1 MHLQPFNPFTNAV
14 VINIDYLQT
23 NKETDESKKI
33 CRVRCLS
40 QTNQFTGIF
49 TGSNATVTVLKTI
62 YLRIK
67 TDIASACLYKTQ
79 QNTSQS

>member
-1 MHLQPFNPFTNAV
+1 M
-14 VINIDYLQT
+14 
-23 NKETDESKKI
+23 
-33 CRVRCLS
+33 CLS

>member
-1 MHLQPFNPFTNAV
+1 M
-14 VINIDYLQT
+14 
-23 NKETDESKKI
+23 
-33 CRVRCLS
+33 CLS

-67 TDIASACLYKTQ
+67 TDIVSACLHKTQ
-79 QNTSQS
+79 QNTSHS